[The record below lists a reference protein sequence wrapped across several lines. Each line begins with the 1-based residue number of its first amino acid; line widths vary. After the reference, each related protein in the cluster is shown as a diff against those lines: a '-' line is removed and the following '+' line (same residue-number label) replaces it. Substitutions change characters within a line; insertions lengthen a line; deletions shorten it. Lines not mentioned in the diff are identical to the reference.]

1 MLRITFLFCLVV
13 CGLCFGQQT
22 SPMEI
27 LFQEE
32 LPLRK
37 QVRAYPEAQKAFNH
51 YRLKVIAGSIVG
63 SSGVIL
69 LNHSL
74 GSISPRK
81 PHEWAVT
88 GIGAGLVAT
97 GLFITKGAKK
107 KRQEA
112 QDIVKDKKQIAI
124 DYHPGGL
131 KISF

>member
-1 MLRITFLFCLVV
+1 M
-13 CGLCFGQQT
+13 
-22 SPMEI
+22 
-27 LFQEE
+27 
-32 LPLRK
+32 
-37 QVRAYPEAQKAFNH
+37 
-51 YRLKVIAGSIVG
+51 
-63 SSGVIL
+63 IL

-112 QDIVKDKKQIAI
+112 QDIVKGKKQIAI